1 MFVGIGGKVYTK
13 TVNPALGEYRN
24 KSDKFRPTSQNGK
37 VRKLKDDTD
46 KKARNRLTRASYCH
60 EYIGEGISGYEE
72 LLKSTSDVDLQY
84 QYEKNL
90 FQKNCQKH
98 ETCLV

>member
-13 TVNPALGEYRN
+13 TINPALGEYRN
-24 KSDKFRPTSQNGK
+24 KSDKFRPTAQNGK

-60 EYIGEGISGYEE
+60 EYVGKGLSGYEE
-72 LLKSTSDVDLQY
+72 ILKPIKEMREAKSLT
-84 QYEKNL
+84 L
-90 FQKNCQKH
+90 F
-98 ETCLV
+98 